1 MVILPGIRVIVR
13 RFLCIERRFL
23 SDWSKKF
30 YVDVLAQCGSAHFL
44 LIDLIEKMVQL
55 FVLSWSI
62 PAALGLEKTLVV
74 VSVDIAGEPRAR
86 ATTFIIDTGHLPRH
100 AGPKQIF

>member
-30 YVDVLAQCGSAHFL
+30 YVDVLAQCAL
-44 LIDLIEKMVQL
+44 LELLASGRVNKENNVFKDGIGV
-55 FVLSWSI
+55 
-62 PAALGLEKTLVV
+62 
-74 VSVDIAGEPRAR
+74 
-86 ATTFIIDTGHLPRH
+86 
-100 AGPKQIF
+100 

>member
-30 YVDVLAQCGSAHFL
+30 YVDVLAQCALCSQGYQYAVVCLLSASV
-44 LIDLIEKMVQL
+44 M
-55 FVLSWSI
+55 
-62 PAALGLEKTLVV
+62 AGRGLCC
-74 VSVDIAGEPRAR
+74 
-86 ATTFIIDTGHLPRH
+86 
-100 AGPKQIF
+100 

>member
-30 YVDVLAQCGSAHFL
+30 YVDVLAQCAVYT
-44 LIDLIEKMVQL
+44 IRL
-55 FVLSWSI
+55 FQQNLNNRLVGGPVKPVTEPLQQYS
-62 PAALGLEKTLVV
+62 PTL
-74 VSVDIAGEPRAR
+74 DPC
-86 ATTFIIDTGHLPRH
+86 
-100 AGPKQIF
+100 

>member
-30 YVDVLAQCGSAHFL
+30 YVDVLAQCAVYRPLS
-44 LIDLIEKMVQL
+44 VQAYQ
-55 FVLSWSI
+55 LSTPKPRSEN
-62 PAALGLEKTLVV
+62 PKRNHMRF
-74 VSVDIAGEPRAR
+74 EP
-86 ATTFIIDTGHLPRH
+86 
-100 AGPKQIF
+100 

>member
-30 YVDVLAQCGSAHFL
+30 YVDVLAQCAVSSVG
-44 LIDLIEKMVQL
+44 
-55 FVLSWSI
+55 
-62 PAALGLEKTLVV
+62 PAPSLVPQT
-74 VSVDIAGEPRAR
+74 SCERAR
-86 ATTFIIDTGHLPRH
+86 PGLDGRQKIAPSD
-100 AGPKQIF
+100 

>member
-30 YVDVLAQCGSAHFL
+30 YVDVLAQCALFT
-44 LIDLIEKMVQL
+44 KMKPSNESVSV
-55 FVLSWSI
+55 VLQGYCNPCASI
-62 PAALGLEKTLVV
+62 PN
-74 VSVDIAGEPRAR
+74 
-86 ATTFIIDTGHLPRH
+86 F
-100 AGPKQIF
+100 

>member
-30 YVDVLAQCGSAHFL
+30 YVDVLAQCALVCWEWLHQVRGQARPL
-44 LIDLIEKMVQL
+44 LLTGDNTTGIVTTYRIK
-55 FVLSWSI
+55 SI
-62 PAALGLEKTLVV
+62 LCN
-74 VSVDIAGEPRAR
+74 D
-86 ATTFIIDTGHLPRH
+86 
-100 AGPKQIF
+100 

>member
-30 YVDVLAQCGSAHFL
+30 YVDVLAQCAVYNLNISTL
-44 LIDLIEKMVQL
+44 Y
-55 FVLSWSI
+55 LSNI
-62 PAALGLEKTLVV
+62 Y
-74 VSVDIAGEPRAR
+74 
-86 ATTFIIDTGHLPRH
+86 
-100 AGPKQIF
+100 

>member
-30 YVDVLAQCGSAHFL
+30 YVDVLAQC
-44 LIDLIEKMVQL
+44 
-55 FVLSWSI
+55 
-62 PAALGLEKTLVV
+62 AL
-74 VSVDIAGEPRAR
+74 
-86 ATTFIIDTGHLPRH
+86 DTGHL
-100 AGPKQIF
+100 IFYMCVPIACR

>member
-30 YVDVLAQCGSAHFL
+30 YVDVLAQCAL
-44 LIDLIEKMVQL
+44 AT
-55 FVLSWSI
+55 I
-62 PAALGLEKTLVV
+62 PHRGT
-74 VSVDIAGEPRAR
+74 
-86 ATTFIIDTGHLPRH
+86 RH
-100 AGPKQIF
+100 ADLCHVHLVPTVTDNTPELTLHSTLQPLCHILMVRK

>member
-30 YVDVLAQCGSAHFL
+30 YVDVLAQCVLWRCKKSTVENAKYSTKSIINL
-44 LIDLIEKMVQL
+44 QDKL
-55 FVLSWSI
+55 FVLPLMVGSRGSTSNTHN
-62 PAALGLEKTLVV
+62 AT
-74 VSVDIAGEPRAR
+74 VD
-86 ATTFIIDTGHLPRH
+86 F
-100 AGPKQIF
+100 

>member
-30 YVDVLAQCGSAHFL
+30 YVDVLSQCGLGTWFIGGFVRDREAFEESVAAMWTV
-44 LIDLIEKMVQL
+44 LIVTAKYGRIKCQSDRHTLIH
-55 FVLSWSI
+55 S
-62 PAALGLEKTLVV
+62 PY
-74 VSVDIAGEPRAR
+74 SV
-86 ATTFIIDTGHLPRH
+86 
-100 AGPKQIF
+100 

>member
-30 YVDVLAQCGSAHFL
+30 YVDVLAQC
-44 LIDLIEKMVQL
+44 
-55 FVLSWSI
+55 
-62 PAALGLEKTLVV
+62 ALVTGK
-74 VSVDIAGEPRAR
+74 SSAGEAP
-86 ATTFIIDTGHLPRH
+86 
-100 AGPKQIF
+100 

>member
-30 YVDVLAQCGSAHFL
+30 YVDVLAQCALVTAQYLNGQYAISHW
-44 LIDLIEKMVQL
+44 I
-55 FVLSWSI
+55 VLYHCSLQW
-62 PAALGLEKTLVV
+62 
-74 VSVDIAGEPRAR
+74 
-86 ATTFIIDTGHLPRH
+86 
-100 AGPKQIF
+100 

>member
-30 YVDVLAQCGSAHFL
+30 YVDVLAQCALYSIHYKVYHCKLYTLYSA
-44 LIDLIEKMVQL
+44 
-55 FVLSWSI
+55 SS
-62 PAALGLEKTLVV
+62 
-74 VSVDIAGEPRAR
+74 
-86 ATTFIIDTGHLPRH
+86 
-100 AGPKQIF
+100 

>member
-30 YVDVLAQCGSAHFL
+30 YVDVLAQCAVHSGFKL
-44 LIDLIEKMVQL
+44 GVKWKFIC
-55 FVLSWSI
+55 FWSN
-62 PAALGLEKTLVV
+62 
-74 VSVDIAGEPRAR
+74 
-86 ATTFIIDTGHLPRH
+86 
-100 AGPKQIF
+100 